1 MERKIKLY
9 LAVVL
14 AVIFIGIA
22 AKVSSTLACSS
33 LPSGKHLGLVMK
45 VDPEMGTFTLI
56 DAETRKPIRFSA
68 STELL
73 KMIQR
78 DDTIIMSYENENGHL
93 IAKEIVIQ
101 AVKMGA
107 L

>member
-1 MERKIKLY
+1 MNKKIKHY
-9 LAVVL
+9 VAVALAVV
-14 AVIFIGIA
+14 FIGISVG
-22 AKVSSTLACSS
+22 VSPALACSS

-45 VDPEMGTFTLI
+45 VDPEMGAFTLI
-56 DAETRKPIRFSA
+56 DAETRKPIRFLA

-78 DDTIIMSYENENGHL
+78 DDTIIMTYEKENGRL
-93 IAKEIVIQ
+93 IAKDIVIQ
-101 AVKMGA
+101 SVKMGA